1 MNHRLQSFFGGTVM
15 GEAAM
20 KTVKDVGSPL
30 KYEFQ
35 VRAPLGSGL
44 AALLKDSGET
54 VRSLGVQKWKDLG
67 LLSCGWFSKGW

>member
-1 MNHRLQSFFGGTVM
+1 MNHRLQSFFSGTVM

-35 VRAPLGSGL
+35 VRAPLGPWLST
-44 AALLKDSGET
+44 LLKDRGET
-54 VRSLGVQKWKDLG
+54 VPYLGFKHG
-67 LLSCGWFSKGW
+67 RF

>member
-20 KTVKDVGSPL
+20 KTVEDVGSPL

-35 VRAPLGSGL
+35 VRAPLGFQDVHSSEGQRG
-44 AALLKDSGET
+44 D
-54 VRSLGVQKWKDLG
+54 RSESGVQK
-67 LLSCGWFSKGW
+67 

>member
-1 MNHRLQSFFGGTVM
+1 M

-35 VRAPLGSGL
+35 VRAPLGSWL
-44 AALLKDSGET
+44 AALPKDSRET
-54 VRSLGVQKWKDLG
+54 VRSLGFKSWVVGGFPKDGNHDTRLM
-67 LLSCGWFSKGW
+67 CAHR

>member
-1 MNHRLQSFFGGTVM
+1 M

-35 VRAPLGSGL
+35 VRAPLGGL
-44 AALLKDSGET
+44 AGGSSAGQRGDCSE
-54 VRSLGVQKWKDLG
+54 SGVQKWKDLG
-67 LLSCGWFSKGW
+67 LLSCT